1 VNGLAMLSIA
11 LVAGS
16 GPLAPKEHLLPL
28 GLESLEAPLQEA
40 RVGDWVSYRIVGGR
54 GREGHWRMA
63 VVGEELDALGRSAVW
78 LEMEFGAEAKL
89 AAPLLQFRM
98 LVARDAGLV
107 ASGVSRL
114 IVAFGF
120 DRPQELEPSAIE
132 RVLSGR
138 GAAEI
143 EGGWQNG
150 HSAPGPAG
158 RNGHSAPRPL
168 SPVGAEDKLTVR
180 RGGQV
185 RLLTAAGTV
194 SATPIELFYRRTL
207 VQRFWISPDVP
218 VLHLARI
225 ELPATSHSME
235 ATGYGHDATAR
246 VSEPSASTPKIR
258 LERPV
263 DETGGL

>member
-1 VNGLAMLSIA
+1 MSGLAVAWIV
-11 LVAGS
+11 LVVGS
-16 GPLAPKEHLLPL
+16 GPHPPKGRLLPP
-28 GLESLEAPLQEA
+28 GLERLEAPLREA
-40 RVGDWVSYRIVGGR
+40 RVGDWVSYRIQGGA

-63 VVGEELDALGRSAVW
+63 VVGEELDAQGRSAVW

-89 AAPLLQFRM
+89 ANPLLRFRM
-98 LVARDAGLV
+98 LAVRDAGLV
-107 ASGVSRL
+107 PGGVSRL

-132 RVLSGR
+132 RVLSGTS
-138 GAAEI
+138 AAEI

-150 HSAPGPAG
+150 HSAP
-158 RNGHSAPRPL
+158 RPL
-168 SPVGAEDKLTVR
+168 FPGGAEDKLMVR

-194 SATPIELFYRRTL
+194 SATPVELFYRRTL

-225 ELPATSHSME
+225 ELPATSHTME
-235 ATGYGHDATAR
+235 TTGYGHNATAR
-246 VSEPSASTPKIR
+246 IPEPSASTPKIR
-258 LERPV
+258 LERQV
-263 DETGGL
+263 DEPGGP

>member
-138 GAAEI
+138 SATEI
-143 EGGWQNG
+143 EGGWQ
-150 HSAPGPAG
+150 
-158 RNGHSAPRPL
+158 NGHSAPRPL

-246 VSEPSASTPKIR
+246 VPEPSASTPKIR